1 MKIQAILSMTA
12 TAEVSWLIW
21 IFSLPYIQDWWFTLK
36 RAHFFL
42 KLGNKVKLQVVRN
55 RRAFLDDVL
64 TTAPDSTYFNDLQ
77 GATKQL
83 KDFIGLYLRENDMI
97 DISPFPANIQEVG
110 EMADQWLRYGCY
122 CQLRD
127 PVHGIVQGQITLFEN
142 RFLVK
147 GVRVR
152 FQQFSGPHRVDKKLI
167 KTCSLFT
174 LRLTYVSWG
183 GAAYTTDTSSYCWDI
198 TAAWIL
204 VQWTL
209 NVPQIFSFYSNL
221 TFDS

>member
-1 MKIQAILSMTA
+1 M
-12 TAEVSWLIW
+12 
-21 IFSLPYIQDWWFTLK
+21 
-36 RAHFFL
+36 

-127 PVHGIVQGQITLFEN
+127 PVHGIVQGQIIYL
-142 RFLVK
+142 K
-147 GVRVR
+147 ID
-152 FQQFSGPHRVDKKLI
+152 FSLTRGDRLSVPHCDHLDQLI
-167 KTCSLFT
+167 NT
-174 LRLTYVSWG
+174 VG
-183 GAAYTTDTSSYCWDI
+183 
-198 TAAWIL
+198 
-204 VQWTL
+204 
-209 NVPQIFSFYSNL
+209 IFI
-221 TFDS
+221 